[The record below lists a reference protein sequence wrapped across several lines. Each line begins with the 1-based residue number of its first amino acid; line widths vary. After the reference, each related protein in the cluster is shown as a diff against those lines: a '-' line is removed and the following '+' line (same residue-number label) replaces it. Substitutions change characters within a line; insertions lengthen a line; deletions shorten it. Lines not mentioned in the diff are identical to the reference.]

1 MSVIDIGGTVR
12 DGEELDIAAVE
23 QWLKTQGMDLQ
34 GNARVTQYSG
44 GASNWT
50 YRIEYDNQDLILR
63 RPPAGTKAKSAH
75 DMVREYTVQ
84 KALKPAYPLV
94 PDMVA
99 LCTDEAVLGC
109 DFYVMQRV
117 EGIIPR
123 ANLPKEINFGK
134 TEVRQLCINVLD
146 ALIDLH
152 QVDYHGTALES
163 LSKNTG
169 KGAGYCQRQ
178 VEGWDKRYEKARTLN
193 VPSFKLVRRWLK
205 NNLPADSKTCV
216 IHNDWRFDNVILD
229 LQQPTQVIGVLDWE
243 MATLGDPLMDLGS
256 ALAYWVQ
263 PDDNMILRAMRRQ
276 PTHLPGMFSRKE
288 VVQYYLD
295 KTGMHT
301 SNWTFYEVFGMFR
314 LAVIAQ
320 QIYYRY
326 YHKQTRNP
334 AFKNFWLIVHAL
346 HVRCLKLM
354 AQHTVARV
362 KANASLGSKRNSQRK
377 GQ

>member
-1 MSVIDIGGTVR
+1 MSVIDSGGAVR
-12 DGEELDIAAVE
+12 SGEELDIAAVE
-23 QWLKTQGMDLQ
+23 QWLQAQGLDLQ
-34 GNARVTQYSG
+34 GNARVTQYAG

-94 PDMVA
+94 PEMLA

-109 DFYVMQRV
+109 DFYVMQRI

-123 ANLPKEINFGK
+123 ANLPKEINFGQ
-134 TEVRQLCINVLD
+134 TEVRQLCSNVLD

-152 QVDYHGTALES
+152 QVDYHGTALET
-163 LSKNTG
+163 LG
-169 KGAGYCQRQ
+169 KGDGYCQRQ

-205 NNLPADSKTCV
+205 NNIPADSKTCV
-216 IHNDWRFDNVILD
+216 IHNDWRFDNVVLD
-229 LQQPTQVIGVLDWE
+229 PKNPTQVIGVLDWE

-263 PDDNMILRAMRRQ
+263 ANDNVILRTMRRQ
-276 PTHLPGMFSRKE
+276 PTHLNGMMTRKE
-288 VVQYYLD
+288 VVAYYLN
-295 KTGMHT
+295 KTRMHT

-326 YHKQTRNP
+326 YHKQTSNP
-334 AFKNFWLIVHAL
+334 AFKNFWLIIHAL
-346 HVRCLKLM
+346 HVRCLKLI
-354 AQHTVARV
+354 AQHTVSNV
-362 KANASLGSKRNSQRK
+362 VSQSSLLSKRTTSHK
-377 GQ
+377 GS